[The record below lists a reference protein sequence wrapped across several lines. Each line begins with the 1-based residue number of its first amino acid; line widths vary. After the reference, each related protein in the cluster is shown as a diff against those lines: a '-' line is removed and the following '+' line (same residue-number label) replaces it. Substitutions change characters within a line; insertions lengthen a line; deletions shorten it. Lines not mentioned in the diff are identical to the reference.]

1 MAKEYLLVD
10 GKLVKVDT
18 KLVQVPDTENLNDL
32 ADENGA
38 YATQSEEVANEIE
51 ELIVNGVIDGSPKD
65 VYADLSALQTAFP
78 SGDRGVYIT
87 SDNGHWHYSD
97 SSAWTD

>member
-10 GKLVKVDT
+10 GKLVKADT

-51 ELIVNGVIDGSPKD
+51 ELIVNGVIDGSPKG
-65 VYADLSALQTAFP
+65 VYANLSALQTKYP
-78 SGDRGVYIT
+78 SGASGVYLT
-87 SDNGHWHYSD
+87 SDNGHWYY
-97 SSAWTD
+97 WNGTE